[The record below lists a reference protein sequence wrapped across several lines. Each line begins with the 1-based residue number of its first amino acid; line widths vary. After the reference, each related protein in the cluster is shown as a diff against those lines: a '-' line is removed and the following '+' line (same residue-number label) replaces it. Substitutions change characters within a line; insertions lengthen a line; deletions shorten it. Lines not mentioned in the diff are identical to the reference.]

1 MLRYLL
7 PVILFG
13 CQTKTETVELPDFPE
28 VKEAAPVMRRLT
40 QRQYQLALESLFGD
54 DLIAPPPPGGIRVL
68 LSFTCPLC
76 SHALTDVSTTVWLF
90 IARSALISLALKSL
104 PSHRSTRLAACRS

>member
-13 CQTKTETVELPDFPE
+13 CQTETETVELPDFPE

-54 DLIAPPPPGGIRVL
+54 DLIAPERLEPD
-68 LSFTCPLC
+68 LSADGFRSIGASKT
-76 SHALTDVSTTVWLF
+76 SVS
-90 IARSALISLALKSL
+90 ARGVEQYED
-104 PSHRSTRLAACRS
+104 AAY